1 MLKNNCIFAQN
12 NNNLKKNKLKMEE
25 NTQQKGLFFQNL
37 TRDFK
42 KLKLDRAESVTE
54 DAEIAYKRHIEDYC
68 RNLRENLRKRENL
81 MLELAPTTTYDAT
94 VVPADF
100 DVNNFM
106 KADEDLGVKS
116 RELKI
121 RLEIMLERYE
131 TLFGKF
137 SDTELVNKVLPEW
150 KSIYND

>member
-1 MLKNNCIFAQN
+1 
-12 NNNLKKNKLKMEE
+12 MEE
-25 NTQQKGLFFQNL
+25 NVNKGLFYQNL

-42 KLKLDRAESVTE
+42 KLKADRAEAVTE

-68 RNLRENLRKRENL
+68 RNLREINRKRENL

-100 DVNNFM
+100 DVNMFM
-106 KADEDLGVKS
+106 SEDEKLGVKA
-116 RELKI
+116 RDLKI

-131 TLFGKF
+131 SLFGRFTDK
-137 SDTELVNKVLPEW
+137 DLVSKVLPDW
-150 KSIYND
+150 VSIYETEVKTNLD